1 MYVDRHHQ
9 DALVAGLVGLLCGV
23 VVGCAYM
30 GFLAPAT
37 SGEHAADWFSGLG
50 TWVVGIAAAALTIQ
64 WNRSTAL
71 REKQRHEHQAQED
84 RLRHEAAQRDA
95 AMSRRRQAIE
105 ELTIWNKYRQTLATL
120 NLPSEM
126 TGIHSPRLGLM
137 TAAEGLD
144 LVSSIVST
152 LPKGEINHFFLLSSD
167 EMVGKI
173 AALEVALNSCR
184 TLSETFIARTH
195 VPPPPLD
202 AMPMYEHSQKFLRQ
216 LMESAKAMA
225 EMADELGQATD
236 QLRPFVPD
244 VP

>member
-1 MYVDRHHQ
+1 MYVDKHHQ
-9 DALVAGLVGLLCGV
+9 DAFVAGLVGLLCGV

-50 TWVVGIAAAALTIQ
+50 TWVVGIAAAVLTVQ

-71 REKQRHEHQAQED
+71 REKQRHEHQVHEEK
-84 RLRHEAAQRDA
+84 LRHEAAQRDA
-95 AMSRRRQAIE
+95 AMLRRRQAIE

-126 TGIHSPRLGLM
+126 AGTHSLRLRLM
-137 TAAEGLD
+137 TAAQGLD
-144 LVSSIVST
+144 LVSSIVSI

-195 VPPPPLD
+195 VPPAPLD
-202 AMPMYEHSQKFLRQ
+202 QMPMYEHSQKLLLH

-225 EMADELGQATD
+225 EMADELGQAAD
-236 QLRPFVPD
+236 QLRPYVPD